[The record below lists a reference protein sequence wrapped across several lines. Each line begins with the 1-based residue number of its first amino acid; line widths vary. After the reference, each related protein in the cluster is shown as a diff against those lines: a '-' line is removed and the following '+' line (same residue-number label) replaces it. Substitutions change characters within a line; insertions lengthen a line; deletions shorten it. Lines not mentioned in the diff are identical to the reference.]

1 MRFRSTAITL
11 LCAAAH
17 CQAVPGGYLVEA
29 ISDEFDSL
37 NAMWGPGLRGMPE
50 SLTFADGILSIRSV
64 DNGDDA
70 YPSAEDMIST
80 YSAQL
85 GRYLYAEEEPSVVAW
100 IWLPPFEQWPQGT
113 NYSGFREWFGVRVT
127 AYDPTQPDYG
137 GFYWPGIY
145 VANDDAGPCFIARVG
160 DGYGADTT
168 IGRIA
173 TSGWWTVGL
182 AWNAEGRTE
191 YYAAPGRV
199 VLTAADLLHTD
210 PGDPFLPVANRSI
223 DQLVGSFLAI
233 RMTYP
238 STNELSTD
246 WRIDSLHIYVNA
258 PHPLP
263 TLTPSTEPGGFRL
276 DIAGCERGFRYLL
289 QSSTDLVN
297 WNPVANVLSDGNPWI
312 VHEPAAARRF
322 YRIARP

>member
-1 MRFRSTAITL
+1 MQVPSTAVL
-11 LCAAAH
+11 LLLAAH
-17 CQAVPGGYLVEA
+17 CLAVPGGYLVDG

-37 NAMWGPGLRGMPE
+37 DPMWGPGLRGMPE

-70 YPSAEDMIST
+70 YPSAEDMTST
-80 YSAQL
+80 YSDRL

-100 IWLPPFEQWPQGT
+100 IWLPPFDEWPQGT
-113 NYSGFREWFGVRVT
+113 NLDNFRQWFAVRVT
-127 AYDPTQPDYG
+127 AYDPTQPYYD

-145 VANDDAGPCFIARVG
+145 IANDDDGPCLVARVG
-160 DGYGADTT
+160 DGFGADTT
-168 IGRIA
+168 IGRIT

-182 AWNAEGRTE
+182 SWNAEGRTE

-199 VLTAADLLHTD
+199 VLTAADLLHTVPD
-210 PGDPFLPVANRSI
+210 DPFVLAANRSI

-238 STNELSTD
+238 STNELSPD
-246 WRIDSLHIYVNA
+246 WRIDSLRIYVNA

-263 TLTPSTEPGGFRL
+263 TLTPSTEAGGFRL

-289 QSSTDLVN
+289 LSSEDLVD
-297 WNPVANVLSDGNPWI
+297 WNPAAEILSDGAPWT
-312 VHEPAAARRF
+312 VHQPATTRRF